1 MNIFDWFKSVKKEE
15 REKIF
20 INVAKDFTD
29 APGCRYPNESD
40 FSGELFRESLL
51 FPKFKEAV
59 LSDKILVVNLDGGFG
74 YACAF
79 LDEAFGGLIR
89 IHNISLKVI
98 LANIEIITLEEPGLE
113 EEIMKYLRREEYR
126 KND

>member
-1 MNIFDWFKSVKKEE
+1 MFNWLKNLRKDT
-15 REKIF
+15 REKIV

-29 APGCRYPNESD
+29 SPGCRYPDESD
-40 FSGELFRESLL
+40 FSGEWFRESLL

-59 LSDKILVVNLDGGFG
+59 LSDKILVINLDGCFG

-89 IHNISLKVI
+89 VHDVSLKVI
-98 LANIEIITLEEPGLE
+98 LYKIEIITLEEPGLE
-113 EEIMKYLRREEYR
+113 EEIMEYLKKADKEDRAR
-126 KND
+126 K

>member
-1 MNIFDWFKSVKKEE
+1 MFNWLKKFKKDK

-29 APGCRYPNESD
+29 APGCRYPDESD

-59 LSDKILVVNLDGGFG
+59 LSDKILVVNLDGAFG

-89 IHNISLKVI
+89 VHNLSFKIISAK
-98 LANIEIITLEEPGLE
+98 IEIITLEEPGLE
-113 EEIMKYLRREEYR
+113 EEIMNYCKKAEKE
-126 KND
+126 K